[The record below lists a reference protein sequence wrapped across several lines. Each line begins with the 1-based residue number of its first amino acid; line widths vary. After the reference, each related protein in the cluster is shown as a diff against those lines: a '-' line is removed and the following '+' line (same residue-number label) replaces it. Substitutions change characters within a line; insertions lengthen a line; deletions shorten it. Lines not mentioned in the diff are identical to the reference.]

1 MQRIWLSGTA
11 INGTYKPAPLSK
23 AESGWNACVCE
34 DTHIIILCL
43 LSNCKHFTGS
53 EGNLFHNYNTNQ

>member
-11 INGTYKPAPLSK
+11 INGIYLYNKPASLSK

-34 DTHIIILCL
+34 DPQIIIL
-43 LSNCKHFTGS
+43 
-53 EGNLFHNYNTNQ
+53 